1 MTTRVVGR
9 VVKPHGIHG
18 ELVVELRTDSP
29 DVRFALGVSLTA
41 SLRDGSERP
50 VTITAARPHTGRLLV
65 RFEQVDGR
73 DAADEMR
80 GALLSADIAD
90 LPPVTDP
97 DEFYDH
103 ELEGLTVSTVDGEA
117 VGTLREVLHG
127 AGGDLLVVRRDSGPD
142 VLVPF
147 VRQIVPEIDV
157 AAGRVRI
164 DPPEGL
170 LDVE

>member
-1 MTTRVVGR
+1 MATRVVGR
-9 VVKPHGIHG
+9 VVKPHGVHG
-18 ELVVELRTDSP
+18 ELVVDLRTDSP
-29 DVRFALGVSLTA
+29 EVRFVVGGTLAAT
-41 SLRDGSERP
+41 LRDGTHRSL
-50 VTITAARPHTGRLLV
+50 TITAARPHAGRLLV
-65 RFEQVDGR
+65 RFEHVDGR
-73 DAADEMR
+73 DPADVLR
-80 GALLSADIAD
+80 GALLSADTAD

-103 ELEGLTVSTVDGEA
+103 ELEGLAVCTVTGEQ

-127 AGGDLLVVRRDSGPD
+127 AGGDLLVVGRESGPD

-147 VRQIVPEIDV
+147 VREIVPEIDV

-170 LDVE
+170 LDGD

>member
-1 MTTRVVGR
+1 ME
-9 VVKPHGIHG
+9 P
-18 ELVVELRTDSP
+18 RTDVP
-29 DVRFALGVSLTA
+29 EVRFADGRTLDA
-41 SLRDGSERP
+41 DLRDGTHRLL
-50 VTITAARPHTGRLLV
+50 TITAARPHTGRLLV
-65 RFEQVDGR
+65 RFDKVDGR
-73 DAADEMR
+73 EAAEELR
-80 GALLSADIAD
+80 GALLSADTAD

-103 ELEGLTVSTVDGEA
+103 ELEGLAVSTVAGEQ

-127 AGGDLLVVRRDSGPD
+127 AGGDLLVVAREHGSD

-157 AAGRVRI
+157 AAGQVRI

-170 LDVE
+170 LDSE

>member
-1 MTTRVVGR
+1 MTTRAVGH
-9 VVKPHGIHG
+9 VVKAHGIHG
-18 ELVVELRTDSP
+18 ELLVQPRTDSP
-29 DVRFALGVSLTA
+29 EVRFAVGATLTA
-41 SLRDGSERP
+41 RLRDGALRP
-50 VTITAARPHTGRLLV
+50 LIITAARPHTGRLLV

-73 DAADEMR
+73 DAADELR
-80 GALLSADIAD
+80 GALLSADTAD

-103 ELEGLTVSTVDGEA
+103 ELEGLAVSTVAGEP

-127 AGGDLLVVRRDSGPD
+127 AGGDLLVVRRDTGPD

-147 VRQIVPEIDV
+147 VRQIVPEIDM
-157 AAGRVRI
+157 AARRVRI

-170 LDVE
+170 LDVD